1 MITLGVEVPQVFPAS
16 SSKLQWGLKLHSLEF
31 QLATCLFSSDLY
43 SSIFSVTLWPSLGLW
58 HMSRSDVPNS
68 KSASTWGWAAC
79 TGFPPPSSPLL
90 SSQDGVTCSGW
101 LSQLTSKQNWTIH
114 LWTMMWKR
122 NECLFVF
129 NWSIIVVQSLS
140 SVWFFATP
148 WTAAC
153 QTPMSFTISQ
163 SLLKL
168 MSIESVMSS
177 YHLILCHP
185 LLLLPSIFPNIR
197 VFSNESAILIRW
209 PKYWSFSFSI
219 TPSNEYSG
227 LFRIDWFDLLAAQG
241 TLKSFL

>member
-1 MITLGVEVPQVFPAS
+1 
-16 SSKLQWGLKLHSLEF
+16 
-31 QLATCLFSSDLY
+31 
-43 SSIFSVTLWPSLGLW
+43 
-58 HMSRSDVPNS
+58 
-68 KSASTWGWAAC
+68 
-79 TGFPPPSSPLL
+79 
-90 SSQDGVTCSGW
+90 
-101 LSQLTSKQNWTIH
+101 
-114 LWTMMWKR
+114 
-122 NECLFVF
+122 
-129 NWSIIVVQSLS
+129 
-140 SVWFFATP
+140 
-148 WTAAC
+148 
-153 QTPMSFTISQ
+153 MSFTISQ

-227 LFRIDWFDLLAAQG
+227 LFRIDWFDLLAAQE